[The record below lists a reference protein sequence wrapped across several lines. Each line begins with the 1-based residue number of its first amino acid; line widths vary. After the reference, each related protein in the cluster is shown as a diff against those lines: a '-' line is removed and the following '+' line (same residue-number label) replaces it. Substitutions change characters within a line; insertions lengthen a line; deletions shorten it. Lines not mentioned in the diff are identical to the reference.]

1 MRHIHNSEHKR
12 EQCMGVDGYSYVNT
26 NDLELSVW
34 VPARLIY
41 SSNFNVQPKLAERSG
56 LTSTGTP

>member
-1 MRHIHNSEHKR
+1 
-12 EQCMGVDGYSYVNT
+12 MGVDGYSYVNT